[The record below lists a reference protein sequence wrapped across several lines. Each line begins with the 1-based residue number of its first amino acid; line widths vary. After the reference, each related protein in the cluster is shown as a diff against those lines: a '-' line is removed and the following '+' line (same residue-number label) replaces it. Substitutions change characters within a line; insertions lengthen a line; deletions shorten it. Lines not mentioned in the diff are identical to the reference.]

1 MRIKRIEILWVTIC
15 LVLFWNAMALAM
27 EVIAIG
33 EGHTRQEAINNGIRT
48 AIERALGTYIKSSTE
63 IGQGKMIYDRIASA
77 SAGYVKDYK
86 VLVEGK
92 DPLTDSYKVRL
103 SVVIDDYRLRSAIDE
118 FRRDPRF
125 QRTFQETSFE
135 ERRVVVVYRRRTGLD
150 LPYNS
155 KAVQTVMDLI
165 EDKLAGYGFR
175 VFLPSELKRIR
186 GRAAE
191 TVVDEKTAIHIARQE
206 TGDAVVL
213 VSFDAGTRL
222 TPDGYML
229 ILASLSIKAYDVTT
243 GELFANVQ
251 DRGKTIS
258 RGGEY
263 GLQDGI
269 ARIAIRIGPTCVDR
283 LTDRIVERFSTR
295 RPRFVVLIFENVSPK
310 DQDRIE
316 DLLEQDIGWRYRI
329 SRQTGSYMEIEVF
342 SEADPT
348 SVREIMR
355 RSIKRAGLPLT
366 PIEMAGNR
374 VVFSGNY
381 TREGF

>member
-1 MRIKRIEILWVTIC
+1 MRAIKHLYLVVWIVLLWNMAVLAIEITAV
-15 LVLFWNAMALAM
+15 
-27 EVIAIG
+27 G

-48 AIERALGTYIKSSTE
+48 AIEQALGTYIKSTTE
-63 IGQGKMIYDRIASA
+63 IGQGKTIYDRIASA

-92 DPLTDSYKVRL
+92 DPITDTYKVRL
-103 SVVIDDYRLRSAIDE
+103 SVVIDDYRLKSAIDE
-118 FRRDPRF
+118 FRKDPRF
-125 QRTFQETSFE
+125 QRAFQETSFE
-135 ERRVVVVYRRRTGLD
+135 ERRVVVVYKPRTGLD

-165 EDKLAGYGFR
+165 EDKLAEYGFR

-186 GRAAE
+186 GRTAE
-191 TVVDEKTAIHIARQE
+191 TVVDEKTAIQIARQE

-213 VSFDAGTRL
+213 VSFDAGKRP

-251 DRGKTIS
+251 DRGRTIS

-283 LTDRIVERFSTR
+283 LTNKIVKRFSTK
-295 RPRFVVLIFENVSPK
+295 RPKFVVLIFKNVSPK
-310 DQDRIE
+310 DQDRVE
-316 DLLEQDIGWRYRI
+316 DLLEQDIGWKYRI

-348 SVREIMR
+348 SVRKIMR
-355 RSIKRAGLPLT
+355 RRIKKAGLPIT

-374 VVFSGNY
+374 LTFSGNY
-381 TREGF
+381 TRGGF

>member
-1 MRIKRIEILWVTIC
+1 MRIKRIESLWVIIY
-15 LVLFWNAMALAM
+15 LVLFWSAMALAM

-33 EGHTRQEAINNGIRT
+33 EGHTRQEAINNGIRA
-48 AIERALGTYIKSSTE
+48 AIEKALGTYIKSSTE

-86 VLVEGK
+86 VLVEGR
-92 DPLTDSYKVRL
+92 DPVTDSYKVRL
-103 SVVIDDYRLRSAIDE
+103 SVVIDDYRLKSAIDE
-118 FRRDPRF
+118 FRKDPRF
-125 QRTFQETSFE
+125 QRAFQETSFE
-135 ERRVVVVYRRRTGLD
+135 ERRVVVVYKPRTGLD

-165 EDKLAGYGFR
+165 EDKLAEYGFR

-191 TVVDEKTAIHIARQE
+191 TVVDEKTAIQIARQE

-213 VSFDAGTRL
+213 VSFDAGTRPI
-222 TPDGYML
+222 PDGYML

-243 GELFANVQ
+243 GELFTNVQ

-258 RGGEY
+258 RGGSY
-263 GLQDGI
+263 GLADGI
-269 ARIAIRIGPTCVDR
+269 ARVALKIGPTCVDR
-283 LTDRIVERFSTR
+283 LTAKIVERFSTKR
-295 RPRFVVLIFENVSPK
+295 AKFVVLIFRNISPK
-310 DQDRIE
+310 DQDRVE
-316 DLLEQDIGWRYRI
+316 DLLESDIGWKYRI

-348 SVREIMR
+348 SVRKIMR

-366 PIEMAGNR
+366 LTEMAGSR

-381 TREGF
+381 TRRGF

>member
-1 MRIKRIEILWVTIC
+1 MKIKRIESLWVIIC

-48 AIERALGTYIKSSTE
+48 AIEKALGTYIKSSTE

-77 SAGYVKDYK
+77 SAGYVKNYK
-86 VLVEGK
+86 VLVEGR
-92 DPLTDSYKVRL
+92 DPVTDTYKVRL
-103 SVVIDDYRLRSAIDE
+103 SVIIDDYRLRSAIDE
-118 FRRDPRF
+118 FRKEPRF
-125 QRTFQETSFE
+125 QRAFQETSFE
-135 ERRVVVVYRRRTGLD
+135 QRRVVVVYMPRTGLD
-150 LPYNS
+150 LPYSS

-186 GRAAE
+186 GRVAE
-191 TVVDEKTAIHIARQE
+191 MVVDEETAIQIARQE

-213 VSFDAGTRL
+213 VSFDAGTRP

-258 RGGEY
+258 RGGGY
-263 GLQDGI
+263 GLADGI
-269 ARIAIRIGPTCVDR
+269 ARVALKIGPTCVDR
-283 LTDRIVERFSTR
+283 LTAKIVERFSTKR
-295 RPRFVVLIFENVSPK
+295 AKFVVLIFKNISPK
-310 DQDRIE
+310 DQDRVE
-316 DLLEQDIGWRYRI
+316 DLLESDIGWKYRI

-348 SVREIMR
+348 SVRKIMR

-366 PIEMAGNR
+366 PTEMAGSR

-381 TREGF
+381 TRGGF